1 MGEAVPQLFQLVS
14 MPSKLHHS
22 NKPDQVLIG
31 PPLLLAQEP
40 AAREEQ
46 AGRCLV
52 NRPPLHRD
60 ILEEERKEDRPQPK
74 PLLLQ
79 QGPRKSQGNL
89 HRPRIRLLRAQ
100 VRSQGKHRHQEMMMG
115 GPEDLP
121 PHQCKKWHPRKLFQR
136 EHRQHRPSISPGRP
150 NHTLEG
156 AWWTICEFLASHWQM
171 QG

>member
-52 NRPPLHRD
+52 NHPPFTGISWRRSARRTAPSQSPSCSSRD
-60 ILEEERKEDRPQPK
+60 RAKAKETSTARESAYSELK
-74 PLLLQ
+74 CEA
-79 QGPRKSQGNL
+79 KEST
-89 HRPRIRLLRAQ
+89 AT
-100 VRSQGKHRHQEMMMG
+100 
-115 GPEDLP
+115 
-121 PHQCKKWHPRKLFQR
+121 KK
-136 EHRQHRPSISPGRP
+136 
-150 NHTLEG
+150 
-156 AWWTICEFLASHWQM
+156 
-171 QG
+171 